1 VHPQFHTNAD
11 ALDPSSPIY
20 TDAAH
25 RTSHLLSVG
34 LA

>member
-1 VHPQFHTNAD
+1 LHPQFHTNAD
-11 ALDPSSPIY
+11 ALSVF